1 MQASATHPAAGRSTG
16 RIRNWLHCTFTH
28 FRGTILDM
36 DEDSISQL
44 IDELL
49 KTQKEETYERI
60 KQDMF
65 NELAGIRSYQ
75 SEYEERLY
83 QRWKK
88 ALDLF
93 ETMLLFGRTVGSEFN
108 ERIRPYA
115 VKHNDIVFEVL
126 ATTHAH
132 SCMTTSAILALLK
145 SGHAGDALARARTVH
160 EMRVIV
166 TFIQEQGDDLAE
178 RYLAYEVVESLKAAR
193 QYDKHYK
200 RLGFEPLITGTLDNL
215 EKAAENYHTKFLSHL
230 PKKVL
235 DGDYGWAA
243 IVLKKDRPTFADI
256 QAKVGLDHWRP
267 SFKMA
272 TYPIHPSAKGI
283 KFEMGRIGNNNILLA
298 GPSNSGLADPASIAL
313 ISFNAITTML
323 LTHMRYFDEKEL
335 VVHYLQS
342 LIAAQVMG
350 ELLHEAQQAFL
361 ETHQQLV
368 RDELDIQAQEEK

>member
-1 MQASATHPAAGRSTG
+1 
-16 RIRNWLHCTFTH
+16 
-28 FRGTILDM
+28 M
-36 DEDSISQL
+36 DEDSISQA
-44 IDELL
+44 IEQLL

-60 KQDMF
+60 KQEMF
-65 NELAGIRSYQ
+65 EELARTRTYQ
-75 SEYEERLY
+75 ADYEERLY
-83 QRWKK
+83 LRWGK

-93 ETMLLFGRTVGSEFN
+93 ETMLLFGRTVGAEFN

-115 VKHNDIVFEVL
+115 VKHNDFVFEVL
-126 ATTHAH
+126 ATTHAR

-160 EMRVIV
+160 EMRVLA
-166 TFIQEQGDDLAE
+166 TFIQEKGDDLAN
-178 RYLAYEVVESLKAAR
+178 RYLCYEVVDSYKAAK

-200 RLGFEPLITGTLDNL
+200 RLGFAPLDPGTIDNL
-215 EKAAENYHTKFLSHL
+215 EKAAENYHAKFLSHL

-243 IVLKKDRPTFADI
+243 IVLEKVRPTFADI
-256 QAKVGLDHWRP
+256 EAKVGLDHWRP

-283 KFEMGRIGNNNILLA
+283 KFEMGRIGKSNILLA

-313 ISFNAITTML
+313 VSFNAITTIL
-323 LTHMRYFDEKEL
+323 LTYMRYFDKKEL

-350 ELLHEAQQAFL
+350 ELLHEAQQEFL
-361 ETHQQLV
+361 EAHQQLV
-368 RDELDIQAQEEK
+368 RDELDLQAQEEK